1 MKEKEIKNDPQMTG
15 KFMRESLTDDRED
28 MRRKFRERTLNVGM
42 TSDVGINYPAEMSSR
57 QLDM

>member
-15 KFMRESLTDDRED
+15 KFTRESLTDDRED
-28 MRRKFRERTLNVGM
+28 MRRKFRERMLTVGM
-42 TSDVGINYPAEMSSR
+42 TRDVCINYPVEMSSR